1 MVDTLPDYHGSMST
15 AMTAQEREDFL
26 AEVRV
31 AVVTVAQDNGRAPL
45 AVPLWYGYRPGG
57 EITLITARNSR
68 KATLIRRT
76 GRVSLCVQATEKP
89 YRYVTVEGPVTAI
102 QESVTAEERRAFAE
116 RYLGP
121 EGAIEYV
128 RSSADRTKDMMLF
141 RVHPDHWLTTDQ
153 GKS

>member
-1 MVDTLPDYHGSMST
+1 MST
-15 AMTAQEREDFL
+15 AMTVPEREDFL

-31 AVVTVAQDNGRAPL
+31 AVVSVAQDNGRAPL
-45 AVPLWYGYRPGG
+45 AVPLWYGYQPGG

-68 KATLIRRT
+68 KAELIRAA
-76 GRVSLCVQATEKP
+76 GRISLCVQATERP

-102 QESVTAEERRAFAE
+102 QESVTAEERQAFAE

-121 EGAIEYV
+121 EGAVEYV
-128 RSSADRTKDMMLF
+128 RSSVGRTEDMMLF
-141 RVHPDHWLTTDQ
+141 WIRPDHWLTVDQ